1 MCEENKLSNAEKPL
15 LGFLSSLWEIHSFVR
30 EGALILTTAIPVLK
44 HLASGG
50 RSAAGQTCGR
60 E

>member
-30 EGALILTTAIPVLK
+30 EGALILITAIPVVK
-44 HLASGG
+44 HLTSGEK
-50 RSAAGQTCGR
+50 SAVGWTCGS
-60 E
+60 